1 MKNPR
6 KSLILAL
13 LVANISNM
21 NVFGLDIRNTND
33 IVLGVK
39 EIANGIELNY
49 VANYYKQS
57 CTLEYSTTPY
67 YFDPRFSYWG
77 FVPDKIVLSQ
87 NMIGYVKLNLKSGYS
102 LIGNQFN
109 RGKNKITD
117 VLNNVPNG
125 TIVYK
130 FNGTYISNNY
140 VDGAWEDSDMILS
153 VGEGFFIY
161 LPAATTIT
169 MTGEVSINNVK
180 SLNSGYNLLAIP
192 LAIGG
197 DLSKDGQFVPSDGDV
212 IYKWTDIGYSGTEY
226 VDGVWYP
233 SAPEIKVGEAFFL
246 HTTAVRNYS
255 VNNKIDVKSNWVPAQ
270 GANHW
275 INWNDPDL
283 NWDDLFRVRLPI
295 TIQDTIGLVPY
306 PMSRNVGF
314 FRLIGGSL

>member
-1 MKNPR
+1 MKSR
-6 KSLILAL
+6 LILAL
-13 LVANISNM
+13 LVATISNM
-21 NVFGLDIRNTND
+21 NVFGINIRNTND

-39 EIANGIELNY
+39 QTEQGIELNY
-49 VANYYKQS
+49 VANYNKQS
-57 CTLEYSTTPY
+57 CGLEYSTTPY

-77 FVPDKIVLSQ
+77 FAPGKIVLSQ

-109 RGKNKITD
+109 REKNKITD

-161 LPAATTIT
+161 LPVATTIT

-197 DLSKDGQFVPSDGDV
+197 DLSKDGQFVPNDGDV
-212 IYKWTDIGYSGTEY
+212 IYKWTDTGYNVTEY

-246 HTTAVRNYS
+246 HTTSARNYS
-255 VNNKIDVKSNWVPAQ
+255 VNNKIDVKSNWVPAR
-270 GANHW
+270 GADHW
-275 INWNDPDL
+275 IDWNDPDL
-283 NWDDLFRVRLPI
+283 NWNDLFRVRLPI

-314 FRLIGGSL
+314 FRLIGSGL

>member
-1 MKNPR
+1 MKSR
-6 KSLILAL
+6 LILAL
-13 LVANISNM
+13 LVATISNM
-21 NVFGLDIRNTND
+21 NVFGINIRNTND

-39 EIANGIELNY
+39 QTEQGIELNY
-49 VANYYKQS
+49 VANYYKQQS
-57 CTLEYSTTPY
+57 GLEYSTTPY
-67 YFDPRFSYWG
+67 YFDPRFPYWG
-77 FVPDKIVLSQ
+77 FSPGRIVLSQ
-87 NMIGYVKLNLKSGYS
+87 NMIGYVKLNLKAGYS

-109 RGKNKITD
+109 REKNKITN
-117 VLNNVPNG
+117 VLNNVPSG

-161 LPAATTIT
+161 LPVATTIT

-197 DLSKDGQFVPSDGDV
+197 DLSKDGQFVPNDGDV
-212 IYKWTDIGYSGTEY
+212 IYKWTGTGYNATEY

-233 SAPEIKVGEAFFL
+233 SAPEIKVGESFFL
-246 HTTAVRNYS
+246 HTTSARNYS
-255 VNNKIDVKSNWVPAQ
+255 VNNKIDVKSNWVPAR

-275 INWNDPDL
+275 IDWNDPDL
-283 NWDDLFRVRLPI
+283 NWDDIFRVRLPI

>member
-1 MKNPR
+1 MKSR
-6 KSLILAL
+6 LILAL
-13 LVANISNM
+13 LVATISNM
-21 NVFGLDIRNTND
+21 NVFGINIRNTND

-39 EIANGIELNY
+39 QTEQGIELNY
-49 VANYYKQS
+49 VANYNKQS
-57 CTLEYSTTPY
+57 CVLEYSKTPY

-77 FVPDKIVLSQ
+77 FAPGKIVLSQ

-109 RGKNKITD
+109 REKNKITD

-161 LPAATTIT
+161 LPVATTIT

-197 DLSKDGQFVPSDGDV
+197 DLSKDGQFVPNDGDV
-212 IYKWTDIGYSGTEY
+212 IYKWTDTGYNVTEY

-246 HTTAVRNYS
+246 HTTSARNYS

-270 GANHW
+270 GADHW
-275 INWNDPDL
+275 IDWNDPDL
-283 NWDDLFRVRLPI
+283 NWNDLFRVRLPI

-306 PMSRNVGF
+306 PMSKNVGF
-314 FRLIGGSL
+314 FRLIGSDL

>member
-1 MKNPR
+1 MTLIKNPT

-21 NVFGLDIRNTND
+21 NIFGLDIRNTND

-49 VANYYKQS
+49 VANYYRQE
-57 CTLEYSTTPY
+57 CILEYSTTPY
-67 YFDPRFSYWG
+67 YFDPQFNAN
-77 FVPDKIVLSQ
+77 FVLSQ
-87 NMIGYVKLNLKSGYS
+87 NMIGYVKLNLKVGYS

-109 RGKNKITD
+109 RGKNKITE
-117 VLNNVPNG
+117 VLNNVPDG

-169 MTGEVSINNVK
+169 MTGEVSNTNVK
-180 SLNSGYNLLAIP
+180 SLNSGYNLLSIP

-197 DLSKDGQFVPSDGDV
+197 NLSKDGQFVPNDGDI
-212 IYKWTDIGYSGTEY
+212 IYRWTDTGYSGTEY

-255 VNNKIDVKSNWVPAQ
+255 VNNKIDVKSNWVIAQ
-270 GANHW
+270 LVVHR
-275 INWNDPDL
+275 INWDDTDL
-283 NWDDLFRVRLPI
+283 DWNDLFRVRVPV
-295 TIQDTIGLVPY
+295 TIQGTIGLPPY
-306 PMSRNVGF
+306 QMSRNVGF
-314 FRLIGGSL
+314 FRLVSNRR